1 LTSTLQRLLTHNSAA
16 MTARYAHLA
25 DDALKR
31 AAVAGGILEGTG
43 GVRKVRFAREGSG
56 KS

>member
-1 LTSTLQRLLTHNSAA
+1 MTHNSAA